1 MNLIVEAWFLIPLSL
16 DLPDNAQQTRQ
27 NWRCLVAYEWNL
39 PPKKTTKMKALT
51 YWDPFRE
58 LEDMQHRLSTVLGR
72 QLNRRQDGDKESITV
87 AEWAPV
93 VDIIED
99 ETEYLIK
106 VDLPEIKKEE
116 VKVTVENGVLV
127 LSGERKLEKEEKGRK
142 YHRIE
147 RAYGSFGRTFSLPDN
162 ADAEKVNAEFNEG
175 VLKLHI
181 AKSEAARPKQIE
193 VKIS

>member
-1 MNLIVEAWFLIPLSL
+1 
-16 DLPDNAQQTRQ
+16 
-27 NWRCLVAYEWNL
+27 
-39 PPKKTTKMKALT
+39 
-51 YWDPFRE
+51 
-58 LEDMQHRLSTVLGR
+58 
-72 QLNRRQDGDKESITV
+72 
-87 AEWAPV
+87 V

-181 AKSEAARPKQIE
+181 AKSEGARLKQIE